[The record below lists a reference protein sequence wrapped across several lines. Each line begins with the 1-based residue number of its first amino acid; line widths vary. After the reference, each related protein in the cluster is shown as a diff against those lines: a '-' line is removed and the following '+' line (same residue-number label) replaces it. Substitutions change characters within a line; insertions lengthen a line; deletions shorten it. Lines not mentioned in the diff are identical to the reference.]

1 MNEVQN
7 RSDIKSG
14 GKAAMLTMVVSYLL
28 GTVILVF
35 FLLTAVSARVNEQD
49 AVGVTGQMRSYTVN
63 DGIRL
68 DDGTV
73 YLVYRQNQTVEFED
87 DMSRLPPNTTV
98 SLLVVPDPLNT
109 AFHETTLYAVSVETE
124 NGVLLDLDAGLKA
137 ANAFVLKM
145 IVTCAAILILN
156 VITLFCFVC
165 KMRAETARQAASA
178 AFYEGYV
185 PTAGTHRTAE
195 TGVRYRVL
203 ASASNEAYQIVYRRV
218 GRVNELVI
226 NGRVYD
232 EKKTLFDWPH
242 VLFAVVDG
250 HRIEAGSVF
259 TGWQWRY
266 ACRYILFDGQQV
278 ACYRRTL

>member
-14 GKAAMLTMVVSYLL
+14 GKAAMLTIVVSYLL

-49 AVGVTGQMRSYTVN
+49 AAGVTGQMRSYTVN

-87 DMSRLPPNTTV
+87 DMSRLPPDTTV
-98 SLLVVPDPLNT
+98 SLLVVPDPFNA
-109 AFHETTLYAVSVETE
+109 AFHETTMYAVSVETE

-137 ANAFVLKM
+137 ANASVLKM
-145 IVTCAAILILN
+145 IVLCAAVLTLN
-156 VITLFCFVC
+156 MIALFCFAC
-165 KMRAETARQAASA
+165 KMRAEAARQAASA

-185 PTAGTHRTAE
+185 PTAGAHRTAE
-195 TGVRYRVL
+195 TGMRYRVL

-218 GRVNELVI
+218 GTVNELVI

-232 EKKTLFDWPH
+232 EKKTLFGWPH

-278 ACYRRTL
+278 ACYRGGL

>member
-1 MNEVQN
+1 MQN
-7 RSDIKSG
+7 NAGTKSG
-14 GKAAMLTMVVSYLL
+14 GKAAMLTVVISYLL
-28 GTVILVF
+28 GTAILLF
-35 FLLTAVSARVNEQD
+35 FLLTAVSARVDGQD
-49 AVGVTGQMRSYTVN
+49 AVAVTGKMRSYTVN

-73 YLVYRQNQTVEFED
+73 YFVYRQTQTVGFED
-87 DMSRLPPNTTV
+87 DMSRLPPNTAV
-98 SLLVVPDPLNT
+98 SLLVVPDPLDA
-109 AFHETTLYAVSVETE
+109 AFHETTMYAVSVETE

-137 ANAFVLKM
+137 ANAFALKM
-145 IVTCAAILILN
+145 IVICAAILILN
-156 VITLFCFVC
+156 VIALLCFVF
-165 KMRAETARQAASA
+165 KMRAEAARQAASA
-178 AFYEGYV
+178 AFYEGYM
-185 PTAGTHRTAE
+185 PAAGAHRTAE
-195 TGVRYRVL
+195 TGVRCRVM

-242 VLFAVVDG
+242 VLLAVVDG

-278 ACYRRTL
+278 ARYRGGL